1 LTNSDRR
8 ILYVDSSRKYCE
20 DEHYVKF
27 FVPVFETL
35 PPQYFIRVI
44 SDKWIASETQVAVS
58 FRHLI
63 LPEKHP
69 APTELLDLQSL
80 PVNALR
86 NAEYEDLY
94 NFKYFNGIQTQG
106 SQIDALVCSQSD
118 RLCCLLL
125 VFNTLYNTDDNV
137 FLGATTGCGKT
148 ICAEFAILRLFSA
161 EKLKDIAEPKCV
173 YVTPKEE
180 LAEIIRQDW
189 DRRFTTIGRKVV
201 MLTGETTTDLKLI
214 AKVCCQ

>member
-1 LTNSDRR
+1 
-8 ILYVDSSRKYCE
+8 
-20 DEHYVKF
+20 VKF

-69 APTELLDLQSL
+69 APTELLDLQPL

-86 NAEYEDLY
+86 NAKYEDLY
-94 NFKYFNGIQTQG
+94 NFKFFNGIQTQ
-106 SQIDALVCSQSD
+106 
-118 RLCCLLL
+118 

-137 FLGATTGCGKT
+137 FLGASTGSGKT
-148 ICAEFAILRLFSA
+148 ICAEFAILRLFSN
-161 EKLKDIAEPKCV
+161 EKLKENPEPKCV

-180 LAEIIRQDW
+180 LAEIVRQDW
-189 DRRFTTIGRKVV
+189 DRRFATIGRKVV
-201 MLTGETTTDLKLI
+201 MLTGETATDLKLI
-214 AKVCCQ
+214 AKVNFTKQKKSHLKNNLFFYLGSYYHFNTRKMGYSITSMETKKTCSKC